1 MWSESAT
8 GSFYW
13 LGLAKGEQRRA
24 GTGRM
29 GKWGRMAKKPK
40 SDLPELEY
48 VPSGSNDHLVDL
60 TANLVSAYVSRNQVP
75 VSDLPG
81 LIAMF
86 HNSLRQASGNAA
98 PAETERKPAV
108 SIKKSVAEEYIVC
121 LEDGKKLRM
130 LKRYLRTHYI
140 MSPEEYRKKW
150 DLPHDYP
157 MVAPAYARLRS
168 VFAKKI
174 GLGRVP
180 SVGRG
185 RRTKAS

>member
-1 MWSESAT
+1 MARKLKVDDEDEVRPVFSAPDN
-8 GSFYW
+8 
-13 LGLAKGEQRRA
+13 LIE
-24 GTGRM
+24 
-29 GKWGRMAKKPK
+29 
-40 SDLPELEY
+40 
-48 VPSGSNDHLVDL
+48 L

-75 VSDLPG
+75 MTELPG

-86 HNSLRQASGNAA
+86 HTSLRQAASGSA
-98 PAETERKPAV
+98 PADMERKPAV
-108 SIKKSVAEEYIVC
+108 PVKKSVAEEFIVC

-130 LKRYLRTHYI
+130 LKRYLRTHYN

-168 VFAKKI
+168 AFAKKI

-180 SVGRG
+180 VVGRG
-185 RRTKAS
+185 RRSKVA

>member
-1 MWSESAT
+1 MARKTKGADDEIEVAVSA
-8 GSFYW
+8 
-13 LGLAKGEQRRA
+13 A
-24 GTGRM
+24 
-29 GKWGRMAKKPK
+29 P
-40 SDLPELEY
+40 
-48 VPSGSNDHLVDL
+48 DHLVDL

-75 VSDLPG
+75 MSELPG

-86 HNSLRQASGNAA
+86 HSSLKQAAGGA
-98 PAETERKPAV
+98 PAADTERRPAV
-108 SIKKSVAEEYIVC
+108 PIKKSVAEEFIIC

-130 LKRYLRTHYI
+130 LKRYLRTHYN

-168 VFAKKI
+168 AFAKKI

-185 RRTKAS
+185 RKSKGVLKSA

>member
-1 MWSESAT
+1 MVSLNARLNCKT
-8 GSFYW
+8 KAPG
-13 LGLAKGEQRRA
+13 
-24 GTGRM
+24 
-29 GKWGRMAKKPK
+29 AKKEMMARK
-40 SDLPELEY
+40 TKADAPEAEFISA
-48 VPSGSNDHLVDL
+48 PANDHLVDL

-75 VSDLPG
+75 VGELPG

-86 HNSLRQASGNAA
+86 HNSLRQAAGGAVE
-98 PAETERKPAV
+98 AEAERKPAV
-108 SIKKSVAEEYIVC
+108 PVKKSVAEDYIVC

-130 LKRYLRTHYI
+130 LKRYLRTHYN

-168 VFAKKI
+168 AFAKKI

-180 SVGRG
+180 SVSRG
-185 RRTKAS
+185 RRAKGA

>member
-1 MWSESAT
+1 
-8 GSFYW
+8 
-13 LGLAKGEQRRA
+13 
-24 GTGRM
+24 
-29 GKWGRMAKKPK
+29 MARKTKADETETAP
-40 SDLPELEY
+40 
-48 VPSGSNDHLVDL
+48 VTSGGNEHLVDL

-75 VSDLPG
+75 VSELPG

-86 HNSLRQASGNAA
+86 HNSLRQAAGGSVQV
-98 PAETERKPAV
+98 ETERKPAV
-108 SIKKSVAEEYIVC
+108 AVKKSVAEDYIIC

-130 LKRYLRTHYI
+130 LKRYLRTHYN

-168 VFAKKI
+168 AFAKKI

-180 SVGRG
+180 SVSRG
-185 RRTKAS
+185 RRAKSG

>member
-1 MWSESAT
+1 MRSLQASR
-8 GSFYW
+8 GN
-13 LGLAKGEQRRA
+13 
-24 GTGRM
+24 
-29 GKWGRMAKKPK
+29 MAKKLK
-40 SDLPELEY
+40 SEEPEIDY
-48 VPSGSNDHLVDL
+48 VPAGTNDHLVDL

-75 VSDLPG
+75 VTELPG

-86 HNSLRQASGNAA
+86 HNSLRQASGS
-98 PAETERKPAV
+98 PAQQETERKPAV
-108 SIKKSVAEEYIVC
+108 PVKKSVAEEYIVC

-130 LKRYLRTHYI
+130 LKRYLRTHYN

-174 GLGRVP
+174 GLGRGA
-180 SVGRG
+180 SITRG
-185 RRTKAS
+185 RRPKSP